1 MRPGIALFLENHC
14 IKILNNNNNND
25 MKEIRILNGNITATI
40 PVESND
46 DIIRYNKAIADII
59 GNKGILN
66 IDGPTKTISYPYLFL
81 ANSVIEYPKFD

>member
-1 MRPGIALFLENHC
+1 
-14 IKILNNNNNND
+14 

-46 DIIRYNKAIADII
+46 NVIIYKKAIVDII
-59 GNKGILN
+59 GSKGILN
-66 IDGPTKTISYPYLFL
+66 VDGPTKSISYPYLFL